1 VSTNQVPTFG
11 FVGVTASKSSINSVF
26 PRWAEVL
33 GLGEVRF
40 DPIDLEPT
48 VPAETYREVVG
59 RIKADPSYRGA
70 LVTTHKV
77 RLLQAARDLFDELG
91 PHASL
96 LGEVSCLSKR
106 GDRFIGHAKDVITAG
121 RSMDDFIP
129 DGHFE
134 ATGGHVLC
142 LGAGGAGL
150 AIAVHLLTASPRSG
164 SPERIVLVNRSRPR
178 LDDCDR
184 VLVELGV
191 RDRVDLV
198 ANDDPRRNDEMC
210 AALPPSSLVI
220 NATGMGKDRPGSPLT
235 DAVRFPRGG
244 LVWELNYRGE
254 LEFLHQAEAKARRY
268 RLTIEDGW
276 RYFVHGWSEVV
287 AEVFDIPLTPETMDR
302 LAAEAEAV
310 RA

>member
-1 VSTNQVPTFG
+1 MSTDRVPTFG
-11 FVGVTASKSSINSVF
+11 FIGVTASKSSINRVF

-40 DPIDLEPT
+40 DPVDLEPGT
-48 VPAETYREVVG
+48 PGETYRDVVG
-59 RIKADPSYRGA
+59 RIKGDPDYRGA

-77 RLLQAARDLFDELG
+77 RLLLAARDMFDDLD
-91 PHASL
+91 PHAAL

-106 GDRFIGHAKDVITAG
+106 DGRLIGHAKDVITAG

-129 DGHFE
+129 DGHFDR
-134 ATGGHVLC
+134 TGGHVLC

-164 SPERIVLVNRSRPR
+164 SPGRIVVVNRSRPR
-178 LDDCDR
+178 LEECDR
-184 VLVELGV
+184 VLTELGV

-198 ANDDPRRNDEMC
+198 ENADPGANDDLC
-210 AALPPSSLVI
+210 AVLPPSSLVI
-220 NATGMGKDRPGSPLT
+220 NGTGMGKDRPGSPLT
-235 DAVRFPRGG
+235 DQVHFPDHG

-254 LEFLHQAEAKARRY
+254 LDFLHQAEAKAAEAG
-268 RLTIEDGW
+268 LTIEDGW

-287 AEVFDIPLTPETMDR
+287 SEVFDVPLTPEVLDR
-302 LAAEAEAV
+302 LATEAEAV
-310 RA
+310 R